1 VICLTKKTK
10 SKVLCNLAFS
20 FFKYY
25 TTLIGGGNLIID
37 TNEVLKIILAVE
49 KHFKIDLK
57 KFNDYVKE
65 NNFVFEEKNNSFVFT
80 GYTEIHDFFRL
91 CVNFNELEPFR
102 FDFYKIVISKDSV
115 DFYDFKDKLLFEK
128 KIDQE
133 VDLKNV
139 PYKALIKFLK
149 D

>member
-1 VICLTKKTK
+1 M
-10 SKVLCNLAFS
+10 
-20 FFKYY
+20 
-25 TTLIGGGNLIID
+25 IID

-91 CVNFNELEPFR
+91 CVNFKELEPFR
-102 FDFYKIVISKDSV
+102 FDFYKIVISNDSIN
-115 DFYDFKDKLLFEK
+115 FYDFKDKLLFKK